1 MEHPVGIAGVTPT
14 IFRFFGQ
21 FYEGMAENILIKLRL
36 VFSSFDNTFAGF
48 FIEESRRM
56 PNGCRS
62 FCRSISFSFDCFD
75 VQQFGTFHVFYV
87 VEHSDELGQVV
98 AVDRTKIADIEAFK
112 EVLLATKQ
120 RFDAIVETENK
131 VFLFSSMRFFV

>member
-1 MEHPVGIAGVTPT
+1 LTIRSPVSLSKSPGACQTVADLSAGAYPFPLTVL
-14 IFRFFGQ
+14 
-21 FYEGMAENILIKLRL
+21 M
-36 VFSSFDNTFAGF
+36 
-48 FIEESRRM
+48 
-56 PNGCRS
+56 
-62 FCRSISFSFDCFD
+62 

-131 VFLFSSMRFFV
+131 VFFVLVDEVFCLKA